1 MVGRKFG
8 RLTVIKV
15 SNMRTSEN
23 RLKYECVCECGN
35 EVVVDGKSLRNGHT
49 KSCGC
54 LSKELSR
61 SRSKTHG
68 KCKSKLY
75 TIFGGMKQRCY
86 YKNNIRYS
94 DYGGRGIKICDE
106 WLNNFDV
113 FYKWAMAH
121 GYKENLTIDR
131 IDVNGNYEPS
141 NCRWTDVE
149 TQANNKQS
157 TIKITFKGLT
167 YSIKQWSNILNIPY
181 TTLISRYHNNMDI
194 KKMLTKR
201 DNNKYLYPHQV
212 DVLGRLYKYNKCAM
226 FLEMGLGKTITGSIK
241 STSYHKPILIICPK
255 SLIDQWIEC
264 FNEWCKDYRTYD
276 LTNKKQLQSFM
287 DDEQDLKMGIINYES
302 AWRRDVLLKLSDFT
316 LLLDESHNI
325 ANNSSKQSKF
335 ITKLKAKNILLL
347 TGSPASN
354 SRYDKLYTQLKML
367 GLHMNKRSYEDR
379 YCNFFDMEKS
389 GVKFRVLS
397 KTNPYKNVDELKQVM
412 RDLGCVFM
420 RTDEVLDLPEQRF
433 INVWVPPSKYYKTFI
448 KDGYVDCGET
458 EYISSSPATD
468 MLYARQLCNS
478 KEKLE
483 MVRTLIEG
491 TEDRVIIFYNFNCEL
506 ELLQQLVQKLKRPIS
521 YVNGSVKNLNCYNNN
536 SDSITLVQYQ
546 SGSSGVNLQKASKMI
561 YYSPPIKSDF
571 FEQSK
576 KRIHRIGQDNK
587 CTYWKLI
594 TNNSIELNIYNTL
607 AKKQD
612 YTEELFKHE

>member
-1 MVGRKFG
+1 MSKF
-8 RLTVIKV
+8 
-15 SNMRTSEN
+15 
-23 RLKYECVCECGN
+23 
-35 EVVVDGKSLRNGHT
+35 
-49 KSCGC
+49 
-54 LSKELSR
+54 
-61 SRSKTHG
+61 THG
-68 KCKSKLY
+68 KHGTRIYS
-75 TIFGGMKQRCY
+75 IFSDMKTRCY
-86 YKNNIRYS
+86 NKNYKKYKN
-94 DYGGRGIKICDE
+94 YGGRGIKICDE
-106 WLNNFDV
+106 WLNDFQS
-113 FYKWAMAH
+113 FYSWAMSN
-121 GYKENLTIDR
+121 GYKDNLTIDR

-141 NCRWTDVE
+141 NCRWITIEEQQNNRRE
-149 TQANNKQS
+149 T
-157 TIKITFKGLT
+157 IRVT
-167 YSIKQWSNILNIPY
+167 YKNVTRTLSQWGEILNINRK
-181 TTLISRYHNNMDI
+181 TLWARYNKHWSTFDI
-194 KKMLTKR
+194 LATRTDGKK
-201 DNNKYLYPHQV
+201 LYSHQIE
-212 DVLGRLYKYNKCAM
+212 VLGKLYKYNKCA
-226 FLEMGLGKTITGSIK
+226 LYLDMGLGKTITGAIK
-241 STSYHKPILIICPK
+241 ATSYHNPILIICPK
-255 SLIDQWIEC
+255 SVMRQWIEC
-264 FNEWCKDYRTYD
+264 FEKWCKDYTVYN
-276 LTNKKQLQSFM
+276 LSNKKQLQSFM
-287 DDEQDLKMGIINYES
+287 DDTQDLKMGVINYES
-302 AWRRDVLLKLSDFT
+302 AWRRDELYKLKEFT
-316 LLLDESHNI
+316 LILDESHNI
-325 ANNSSKQSKF
+325 SNTTSKQ
-335 ITKLKAKNILLL
+335 TKGICKLHFDNILLL

-433 INVWVPPSKYYKTFI
+433 INVWVQPSKYYKTFI
-448 KDGYVDCGET
+448 KDGYVDCGDT

-521 YVNGSVKNLNCYNNN
+521 YVNGSNKNLNCYNNN
-536 SDSITLVQYQ
+536 SDSVTLVQYQ

-594 TNNSIELNIYNTL
+594 TNNSIELNIYNIL

-612 YTEELFKHE
+612 YTEELFKHA

>member
-1 MVGRKFG
+1 M
-8 RLTVIKV
+8 T
-15 SNMRTSEN
+15 
-23 RLKYECVCECGN
+23 
-35 EVVVDGKSLRNGHT
+35 
-49 KSCGC
+49 
-54 LSKELSR
+54 
-61 SRSKTHG
+61 
-68 KCKSKLY
+68 LY
-75 TIFGGMKQRCY
+75 Q
-86 YKNNIRYS
+86 
-94 DYGGRGIKICDE
+94 
-106 WLNNFDV
+106 
-113 FYKWAMAH
+113 
-121 GYKENLTIDR
+121 
-131 IDVNGNYEPS
+131 
-141 NCRWTDVE
+141 
-149 TQANNKQS
+149 
-157 TIKITFKGLT
+157 
-167 YSIKQWSNILNIPY
+167 
-181 TTLISRYHNNMDI
+181 
-194 KKMLTKR
+194 
-201 DNNKYLYPHQV
+201 HQK
-212 DVLGRLYKYNKCAM
+212 DVLQQTEKYNKVAYY
-226 FLEMGLGKTITGSIK
+226 LDMGLGKTYCGSYK
-241 STSYHKPILIICPK
+241 AVSFNKPILIICPK
-255 SLIDQWIEC
+255 SLIHQWIEH
-264 FNEWCKDYRTYD
+264 FNDVHTDWGTYD
-276 LTNKKQLQSFM
+276 LTKKKRLDEFIGAERINKV
-287 DDEQDLKMGIINYES
+287 GIINYES
-302 AWRRDVLLKLSDFT
+302 AWRKPELLKLCDFT
-316 LLLDESHNI
+316 LMLDESQAI
-325 ANNSSKQSKF
+325 ANNTSKQTKGVV
-335 ITKLKAKNILLL
+335 KLKFDNLVLLSG
-347 TGSPASN
+347 TPCSN
-354 SRYDKLYTQLKML
+354 ARYDKLYTQLKML

-412 RDLGCVFM
+412 KELGCVFM

-433 INVWVPPSKYYKTFI
+433 INVWVPPSKYYKTFV
-448 KDGYVDCGET
+448 KDGYVDCGDT

-506 ELLQQLVQKLKRPIS
+506 ELLQQLVQKLNRPIS

-536 SDSITLVQYQ
+536 SDSVTLVQYQ

-612 YTEELFKHE
+612 YNEELFKHE

>member
-1 MVGRKFG
+1 M
-8 RLTVIKV
+8 T
-15 SNMRTSEN
+15 
-23 RLKYECVCECGN
+23 
-35 EVVVDGKSLRNGHT
+35 
-49 KSCGC
+49 
-54 LSKELSR
+54 
-61 SRSKTHG
+61 
-68 KCKSKLY
+68 LY
-75 TIFGGMKQRCY
+75 Q
-86 YKNNIRYS
+86 
-94 DYGGRGIKICDE
+94 
-106 WLNNFDV
+106 
-113 FYKWAMAH
+113 
-121 GYKENLTIDR
+121 
-131 IDVNGNYEPS
+131 
-141 NCRWTDVE
+141 
-149 TQANNKQS
+149 
-157 TIKITFKGLT
+157 
-167 YSIKQWSNILNIPY
+167 
-181 TTLISRYHNNMDI
+181 
-194 KKMLTKR
+194 
-201 DNNKYLYPHQV
+201 HQK
-212 DVLGRLYKYNKCAM
+212 DVLQQTEKYNKVAYY
-226 FLEMGLGKTITGSIK
+226 LDMGLGKTYCGSYK
-241 STSYHKPILIICPK
+241 AVSFNKPILIICPK
-255 SLIDQWIEC
+255 SLISQWIEH
-264 FNEWCKDYRTYD
+264 FNDVHTEWGTYD
-276 LTNKKQLQSFM
+276 LTKKKRLDEFIGAERINKV
-287 DDEQDLKMGIINYES
+287 GIINYES
-302 AWRRDVLLKLSDFT
+302 AWRKPELLKLCDFT
-316 LLLDESHNI
+316 LMLDESQAI
-325 ANNSSKQSKF
+325 ANNTSKQTKGVV
-335 ITKLKAKNILLL
+335 KLKFDNLVLLSG
-347 TGSPASN
+347 TPCSN
-354 SRYDKLYTQLKML
+354 ARYDKLYTQLKML

-389 GVKFRVLS
+389 GIKFRVLS

-412 RDLGCVFM
+412 KGLGCVFM

-433 INVWVPPSKYYKTFI
+433 INVWVPPSKYYKTFV
-448 KDGYVDCGET
+448 KDGYVDCGDT

-536 SDSITLVQYQ
+536 SDSVTLVQYQ

-612 YTEELFKHE
+612 YNEELFKHD

>member
-1 MVGRKFG
+1 M
-8 RLTVIKV
+8 
-15 SNMRTSEN
+15 
-23 RLKYECVCECGN
+23 
-35 EVVVDGKSLRNGHT
+35 
-49 KSCGC
+49 
-54 LSKELSR
+54 
-61 SRSKTHG
+61 SKTYCG
-68 KCKSKLY
+68 S
-75 TIFGGMKQRCY
+75 
-86 YKNNIRYS
+86 YKAVSFN
-94 DYGGRGIKICDE
+94 
-106 WLNNFDV
+106 
-113 FYKWAMAH
+113 
-121 GYKENLTIDR
+121 
-131 IDVNGNYEPS
+131 
-141 NCRWTDVE
+141 
-149 TQANNKQS
+149 
-157 TIKITFKGLT
+157 
-167 YSIKQWSNILNIPY
+167 
-181 TTLISRYHNNMDI
+181 
-194 KKMLTKR
+194 
-201 DNNKYLYPHQV
+201 
-212 DVLGRLYKYNKCAM
+212 
-226 FLEMGLGKTITGSIK
+226 
-241 STSYHKPILIICPK
+241 KPILIICPK
-255 SLIDQWIEC
+255 SLIHQWIEH
-264 FNEWCKDYRTYD
+264 FNDVHTEWGTYD
-276 LTNKKQLQSFM
+276 LTKKKRLDEFMGAERINKV
-287 DDEQDLKMGIINYES
+287 GIINYES
-302 AWRRDVLLKLSDFT
+302 AWRKPELLKLCDFT
-316 LLLDESHNI
+316 LMLDESQAI
-325 ANNSSKQSKF
+325 ANNTSKQTKGVV
-335 ITKLKAKNILLL
+335 KLKFNNLVLLSG
-347 TGSPASN
+347 TPCSN
-354 SRYDKLYTQLKML
+354 ARYDKLYTQLKML

-389 GVKFRVLS
+389 GIKFRVLS

-412 RDLGCVFM
+412 KGLGCVFM

-433 INVWVPPSKYYKTFI
+433 INVCVPPSKYYKTFV
-448 KDGYVDCGET
+448 KDGYVDCGDT

-536 SDSITLVQYQ
+536 SDSVTLVQYQ

-612 YTEELFKHE
+612 YNEELFKHE

>member
-1 MVGRKFG
+1 M
-8 RLTVIKV
+8 
-15 SNMRTSEN
+15 
-23 RLKYECVCECGN
+23 
-35 EVVVDGKSLRNGHT
+35 
-49 KSCGC
+49 
-54 LSKELSR
+54 
-61 SRSKTHG
+61 SKTYCG
-68 KCKSKLY
+68 S
-75 TIFGGMKQRCY
+75 
-86 YKNNIRYS
+86 YKAVSFN
-94 DYGGRGIKICDE
+94 
-106 WLNNFDV
+106 
-113 FYKWAMAH
+113 
-121 GYKENLTIDR
+121 
-131 IDVNGNYEPS
+131 
-141 NCRWTDVE
+141 
-149 TQANNKQS
+149 
-157 TIKITFKGLT
+157 
-167 YSIKQWSNILNIPY
+167 
-181 TTLISRYHNNMDI
+181 
-194 KKMLTKR
+194 
-201 DNNKYLYPHQV
+201 
-212 DVLGRLYKYNKCAM
+212 
-226 FLEMGLGKTITGSIK
+226 
-241 STSYHKPILIICPK
+241 KPILIICPK
-255 SLIDQWIEC
+255 SLISQWIEH
-264 FNEWCKDYRTYD
+264 FNDVHTDWGTYD
-276 LTNKKQLQSFM
+276 LTKKKRLNEFM
-287 DDEQDLKMGIINYES
+287 DAERINKVGIINYES
-302 AWRRDVLLKLSDFT
+302 AWRKPELLKLRDFT
-316 LLLDESHNI
+316 LMLDESQAI
-325 ANNSSKQSKF
+325 ANNTSKQTKGVV
-335 ITKLKAKNILLL
+335 KLKFDNLVLLSG
-347 TGSPASN
+347 TPCSN
-354 SRYDKLYTQLKML
+354 ARYDKLYTQLKML

-389 GVKFRVLS
+389 GIKFRVLS

-412 RDLGCVFM
+412 KDLGCVFV

-433 INVWVPPSKYYKTFI
+433 IDVWVPPSKYYKTFV
-448 KDGYVDCGET
+448 KDGYVDCGDT

-536 SDSITLVQYQ
+536 SDSVTLVQYQ

-612 YTEELFKHE
+612 YNEELFKHE